1 MLLYVAFFAC
11 RGIETH
17 LSELFDSDMNDQNE
31 HQLAENMNADS
42 PDTRPETSPDS
53 SLSPKGRGE
62 KTKLSPGVKIAF
74 RIILT
79 FLFLWVYYSAAVT
92 VAMFRVGLK
101 GKDGNG
107 IESTSVIRNLLKD
120 NPSVFFTGKADVA
133 YACSMT
139 PEMRRWNG
147 WYSYLRLFTFT
158 FGWDAKEWNIYLCT
172 EKVEDAEK
180 IKRELA
186 SMISDVDGKK
196 CILHVRQYHVYFYHS
211 WPAPSPW
218 DPEVFAKMPSY
229 ADYRIDLDH
238 L

>member
-1 MLLYVAFFAC
+1 
-11 RGIETH
+11 
-17 LSELFDSDMNDQNE
+17 MNDQNE

-42 PDTRPETSPDS
+42 PDTKPEPTPGSSP
-53 SLSPKGRGE
+53 SPKGRGE
-62 KTKLSPGVKIAF
+62 ETKLSPGVKIAF
-74 RIILT
+74 RIILA

-92 VAMFRVGLK
+92 VAMFRVGFK

-107 IESTSVIRNLLKD
+107 IKSTSVIRNLLKD

-172 EKVEDAEK
+172 EKIEDAEK
-180 IKRELA
+180 IRRELV
-186 SMISDVDGKK
+186 SRISELDEKDKN
-196 CILHVRQYHVYFYHS
+196 ILHVRNYHVYFYHS

-218 DPEVFAKMPSY
+218 DPEEFAKMPSY